1 MTPKRRLTVGC
12 QTIVPLKPP
21 QLETRSCGRRNA
33 IFERELTRNLDDV
46 LAKINRNAR
55 VIICGTI
62 SHYNNTT
69 AVQGPEN
76 YFSLLVNRDC
86 MEGIVILCR

>member
-12 QTIVPLKPP
+12 QTIVPLKHPL
-21 QLETRSCGRRNA
+21 LETRSCGRRYA
-33 IFERELTRNLDDV
+33 IFERELTRKLDDV

-55 VIICGTI
+55 VVI
-62 SHYNNTT
+62 SRYDNTT
-69 AVQGPEN
+69 AAQGLES
-76 YFSLLVNRDC
+76 YFSLLVNRDR